1 MTMIAGI
8 QLPQAGPAAIEA
20 TAESMRRAGVIE

>member
-20 TAESMRRAGVIE
+20 TADLMRRAGVIE